1 MPTSYPSSN
10 DSFKVPDSPTT
21 VVLNSPGDATRNHG
35 QFHQDTGDAI
45 VALQQNV
52 SLLSHDHS
60 GTGLRAT
67 NPLNQSATH
76 QNPDT
81 DVAPA
86 SLHHT
91 IGLTANQ
98 AAAGNHTHPTPT
110 LYYSEARFNSTVTT
124 GSGEATANT
133 GWVAYDDVWN
143 LWTQP
148 GTGAPAYFTIPVAGR
163 WDVAFTTFIGGPQN
177 IFLQNKVY
185 LNASGVSANLI
196 GNDNRFSVGSAA
208 STNLQIQRR
217 YKFNANDKLYF
228 SIYTASSMT
237 LYPNYLGPL
246 MTTQMS
252 ISFYSS

>member
-1 MPTSYPSSN
+1 MPTSYPASN
-10 DSFKVPDSPTT
+10 DSFKAPDNPNT
-21 VVLNSPGDATRNHG
+21 VVTASAGDSTRNHG
-35 QFHQDTGDAI
+35 QSHQDMGDAI
-45 VALQQNV
+45 VALETWAA
-52 SLLSHDHS
+52 LTTHDHS
-60 GTGLRAT
+60 NTGSRPT
-67 NPLNQSATH
+67 EQLNQVNTH
-76 QNPDT
+76 QNADT
-81 DVAPA
+81 DNAPV

-91 IGLTANQ
+91 LGSAANQ
-98 AAAGNHTHPTPT
+98 AAAGNHTHATPV

-124 GSGEATANT
+124 GSGEASANT
-133 GWVAYDDVWN
+133 GWVAYDDVSN

-148 GTGAPAYFTIPVAGR
+148 GTGAPAYFTIPVSGR

-177 IFLQNKVY
+177 VFLQNKVY
-185 LNASGVSANLI
+185 LNSSGVSANLI

-217 YKFNANDKLYF
+217 YKFTAGDKIYF